1 MRRGPIFALLGI
13 GVVAAAIATAVA
25 LFLPWLPN
33 AASKE
38 RDRIDFV
45 TWFTIGICIAI
56 FAVVVAVL
64 VYAVIRFRAAPDDDS
79 DGPPIHGHTKLE
91 IVWTLIP
98 TVLVTS
104 IGVVSAVV
112 LARNDAQA
120 TDTLQVNVTAQQ
132 FSWSFSYPEAHNL
145 TTGTLRLPV
154 NRSVELHFTSKD
166 VIHSFWVQQFGQ
178 KQDTVPGI
186 QTRLHITPTKI
197 GSYPIICT
205 ELCGLGHAVM
215 RSEAIVMSA
224 AAFDKWLKSQGNTA
238 GGGGAAGGG
247 STTSTGTTQTGTTP
261 TTTGSSASA
270 AAGASVFK
278 NNGCAGCH
286 TLKAAGATGTVGP
299 DLDKLPQYAKQAG
312 QSDLAAFISQS
323 VTDPNA
329 YVQPGFPKNTMP
341 PFPLPKAQLD
351 ALVQYLIQSSQ
362 KG

>member
-25 LFLPWLPN
+25 IFLPWLPHP
-33 AASKE
+33 ASKE

-45 TWFTIGICIAI
+45 TWFTVGICIAI
-56 FAVVVAVL
+56 FAIVVAVL

-79 DGPPIHGHTKLE
+79 DGPPIHGNTKLE

-98 TVLVTS
+98 TVLVTA
-104 IGVVSAVV
+104 IGIVSAVA

-145 TTGTLRLPV
+145 TSGTLRLPV

-186 QTRLHITPTKI
+186 TTQVHITPTKV
-197 GSYPIICT
+197 GTYPIICT

-215 RSEAIVMSA
+215 RSEAIVMQT
-224 AAFDKWLKSQGNTA
+224 AAFDKWLKSQGQAAA

-247 STTSTGTTQTGTTP
+247 STTTATGTTSTS
-261 TTTGSSASA
+261 TGSSASA
-270 AAGASVFK
+270 AAGATVFK

-286 TLKAAGATGTVGP
+286 TLKAAGATGKVGP
-299 DLDKLPQYAKQAG
+299 DLDNLPQYAKQAG
-312 QSDLAAFISQS
+312 QSDLAGFVSTSI
-323 VTDPNA
+323 TDPNA

-341 PFPLPKAQLD
+341 PFQLPKAQLD